1 MLRQETAARAACLF
15 ARRRTCLAGGP
26 DGGDGG
32 NGGDIFAEAD
42 SSLATLIDFRYRP
55 HWKAQRGANGG
66 SQAKRGADGES
77 VILKLPLG
85 TQICDATGEVLLADL
100 VHPRQRVRLAAGGKR
115 GRGNLSFKSSTQRAP
130 RHSAP
135 PTEGESRSYVLR
147 LRLLA
152 EVGLVG
158 LPNAGKSSL
167 LRATTASKTKVA
179 SFPFTTKHP
188 QLGVAAVEQE
198 AGGARHFVMADV
210 PGILEGAHRGVGLG
224 LRFLGHLERCP
235 LLVLLVDA
243 VNYAAYLERSGTG
256 RANRGADTEAD
267 NVAGTQAV
275 STREL
280 LETPDD
286 FSVVFNELR
295 EWGKEQATDLTER
308 VRFIALNKCDLL
320 DTEQIAQVAE
330 SLRQASGLEVVP
342 ISAITRDGV
351 PELMRAIVRG
361 LPTQNQQD
369 LEPAPDLD
377 LSQVAET
384 IGGATVTPE
393 SGTWDE
399 TAWRDSS
406 L

>member
-1 MLRQETAARAACLF
+1 M
-15 ARRRTCLAGGP
+15 
-26 DGGDGG
+26 
-32 NGGDIFAEAD
+32 
-42 SSLATLIDFRYRP
+42 
-55 HWKAQRGANGG
+55 
-66 SQAKRGADGES
+66 
-77 VILKLPLG
+77 
-85 TQICDATGEVLLADL
+85 
-100 VHPRQRVRLAAGGKR
+100 
-115 GRGNLSFKSSTQRAP
+115 
-130 RHSAP
+130 
-135 PTEGESRSYVLR
+135 
-147 LRLLA
+147 
-152 EVGLVG
+152 
-158 LPNAGKSSL
+158 
-167 LRATTASKTKVA
+167 
-179 SFPFTTKHP
+179 
-188 QLGVAAVEQE
+188 
-198 AGGARHFVMADV
+198 
-210 PGILEGAHRGVGLG
+210 
-224 LRFLGHLERCP
+224 
-235 LLVLLVDA
+235 DA
-243 VNYAAYLERSGTG
+243 VNYAAYLERSGMG
-256 RANRGADTEAD
+256 RANRGADTEADNAADTETDSKANTEADNAADTETDSKANTETDSVANTEAD

-295 EWGKEQATDLTER
+295 EWGREQATDLTER